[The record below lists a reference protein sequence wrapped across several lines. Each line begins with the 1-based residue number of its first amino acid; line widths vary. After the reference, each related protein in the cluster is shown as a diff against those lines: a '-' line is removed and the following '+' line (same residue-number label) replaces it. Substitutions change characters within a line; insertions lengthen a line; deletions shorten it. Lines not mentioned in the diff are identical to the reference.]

1 MGAKLDFHH
10 YSFWN
15 RLSKKNICLASAY
28 GNGFSD
34 FGVEDFDFSKM
45 ENQLAEIESELK
57 KDQTEK
63 RSSLRNSRSAPILEP
78 LQLPKRPQMNS
89 MTSNQDN
96 GGVLYFKNASGEQ
109 ERIPTLAERYENNR
123 FSIRQEM
130 IRTDNLEYIGMQRIP
145 SETTVILT
153 HRTDRTDQS
162 GGNTIKSGTSK
173 LEEFQDSWGVSEETA
188 KLMLKRQKMM
198 KGSRKKQTGSKSH
211 HTGSRSN
218 HTGSRAGKAFSSK
231 SHTGPLSPR
240 SKKDKTWI
248 PSNRSEADI
257 PNSRIQNWLSNV
269 DAGRQPTPEGRTTFQ
284 TSTNHFQ
291 KASKQLNEPKI
302 PIHQNS
308 PLPPIRKSRAWI

>member
-1 MGAKLDFHH
+1 
-10 YSFWN
+10 
-15 RLSKKNICLASAY
+15 
-28 GNGFSD
+28 
-34 FGVEDFDFSKM
+34 M

-57 KDQTEK
+57 KERDETEK

-78 LQLPKRPQMNS
+78 LKPRLQMTPKHDPGN
-89 MTSNQDN
+89 D
-96 GGVLYFKNASGEQ
+96 LYFKNASGEQ
-109 ERIPTLAERYENNR
+109 ERIPTLAERYETDR
-123 FSIRQEM
+123 FPFRQDM
-130 IRTDNLEYIGMQRIP
+130 IRDNLEYIGMQRIP

-153 HRTDRTDQS
+153 HRTGQTDQS
-162 GGNTIKSGTSK
+162 GGNTIKSGVSK
-173 LEEFQDSWGVSEETA
+173 VEEFQDSWGVSEETA

-198 KGSRKKQTGSKSH
+198 KGNRKKHTGSK
-211 HTGSRSN
+211 TGN
-218 HTGSRAGKAFSSK
+218 KTGNKITGKVFSSK

-248 PSNRSEADI
+248 PSNRSEADV

-302 PIHQNS
+302 PTVQNS

>member
-1 MGAKLDFHH
+1 
-10 YSFWN
+10 
-15 RLSKKNICLASAY
+15 
-28 GNGFSD
+28 
-34 FGVEDFDFSKM
+34 M

-57 KDQTEK
+57 KEKDETEK

-78 LQLPKRPQMNS
+78 LQLPKRPQM
-89 MTSNQDN
+89 TSQPQKQDF
-96 GGVLYFKNASGEQ
+96 GSDLYFKNASGEQ
-109 ERIPTLAERYENNR
+109 ERIPTLAERYENDR
-123 FSIRQEM
+123 FSIRHEM
-130 IRTDNLEYIGMQRIP
+130 TRTDNLEYIGMQRIP

-153 HRTDRTDQS
+153 HRTERTDQS

-173 LEEFQDSWGVSEETA
+173 IEEFQDSWGVSEETA

-198 KGSRKKQTGSKSH
+198 KGSRKKQTGSKP
-211 HTGSRSN
+211 N
-218 HTGSRAGKAFSSK
+218 HTGSKTGNKPNGKAFSSK

-302 PIHQNS
+302 PVHQNS